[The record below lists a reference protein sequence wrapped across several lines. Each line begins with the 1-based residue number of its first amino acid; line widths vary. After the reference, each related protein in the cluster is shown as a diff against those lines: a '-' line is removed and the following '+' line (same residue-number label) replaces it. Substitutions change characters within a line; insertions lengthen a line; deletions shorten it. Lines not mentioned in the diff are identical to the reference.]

1 MTAKKTGHGEK
12 QTRKRELLICALLT
26 EPTIE
31 KAAVKVGIGTTT
43 AFRWLQEPDFQAEY
57 QQARKQAVSQAI
69 AQLQQATTQAVATLQ
84 AIMLDEQAPASSRV
98 TAAKTTLEMSMKAIE
113 LDDLATRIE
122 RLEQALEGQ
131 QGGKRAWR

>member
-1 MTAKKTGHGEK
+1 MTTKKAGHGEK
-12 QTRKRELLICALLT
+12 QSRKKELLICALLV

-43 AFRWLQEPDFQAEY
+43 AFRWLQDPEFQAEY

-84 AIMLDEQAPASSRV
+84 AIMQDETAPAASRV
-98 TAAKTTLEMSMKAIE
+98 TAARTVLDTSLKAIE
-113 LDDLATRIE
+113 LEDLAQRIE
-122 RLEQALEGQ
+122 KLEQAVQ
-131 QGGKRAWR
+131 QNDGRRQAWR

>member
-1 MTAKKTGHGEK
+1 MTTKKAGHGEK
-12 QTRKRELLICALLT
+12 QSRKKELLICALLV

-43 AFRWLQEPDFQAEY
+43 AFRWLQDPEFQAEY

-84 AIMLDEQAPASSRV
+84 AIMQDETAPASSRV

-113 LDDLATRIE
+113 LEDLVARIE
-122 RLEQALEGQ
+122 RLEQSVEQ
-131 QGGKRAWR
+131 NGGRQRAWR

>member
-1 MTAKKTGHGEK
+1 MTTTKTGHGEK
-12 QTRKRELLICALLT
+12 QSRKRELLICALLV

-31 KAAVKVGIGTTT
+31 KAAAKVGIGSST
-43 AFRWLQEPDFQAEY
+43 AFRWLQEPDFRAEY

-69 AQLQQATTQAVATLQ
+69 AQLQQATTQAVITLVEVMNDREAT
-84 AIMLDEQAPASSRV
+84 PASRV
-98 TAAKTTLEMSMKAIE
+98 SAAKTVLEMSMKAIE

-122 RLEQALEGQ
+122 RLEKALEGQ

>member
-1 MTAKKTGHGEK
+1 MTTIKTGHGEK
-12 QTRKRELLICALLT
+12 QSRKRELLICALLV

-31 KAAVKVGIGTTT
+31 KAAAKVGIGTTT

-69 AQLQQATTQAVATLQ
+69 AQLQQATTQAVATLVEVMNDQ
-84 AIMLDEQAPASSRV
+84 EATPASRV
-98 TAAKTTLEMSMKAIE
+98 SATKIVLEMSMKAIE